1 MLPRLL
7 RKGVELLEESIGEG
21 VELERQRYYQIKL
34 RCWLNQGDI
43 VRWQNP
49 WGLLDR
55 YQLLEDGA
63 VLITDVRL
71 NREFLIAGL
80 FYGLQGMRIGGTRRL
95 KISPH
100 LAFGEPGVP
109 GVIPENAV
117 LIAEVTV
124 LDERRF

>member
-1 MLPRLL
+1 MAVFLK
-7 RKGVELLEESIGEG
+7 KGVELLDETPGDGS
-21 VELERQRYYQIKL
+21 ELERQKYYQIEL
-34 RCWLNQGDI
+34 RCWLNQGEI

-55 YQLLEDGA
+55 YQLLEEGA

-80 FYGLQGMRIGGTRRL
+80 FYGMQGMRIGGSRRL

-100 LAFGEPGVP
+100 LAFGEQGVP
-109 GVIPENAV
+109 GVIPQNAL
-117 LIAEVTV
+117 LICKVTI
-124 LDERRF
+124 LQERKF